1 MSHQT
6 MQQFKLIKK
15 IQLTILSISL
25 VGLVNANPI
34 GDVTEFTGIGTL
46 VRENSD
52 TEISTGSEVLLY
64 DEARTGNGRMLIEFL
79 DEEELSLTEHSIV
92 YIDEAYY
99 DPDPSLSK
107 MSIRMA
113 RGTARFASG
122 TGARI
127 NKANINVETPTAQI
141 TIRGTDFTTT
151 IDELGRTLVVLL
163 PDEDGVTP
171 SGEIDVENEGG
182 KITLSKAFEATM
194 VSSIETPPT
203 QSVVIQDITVNMI
216 DNMFIVNP
224 PEEVQQQIEEEAM
237 KDLEDDQGIL
247 DVDFL
252 EFDEL
257 DKDFD
262 DYANDPNY
270 DARYSSL
277 DIDFLDVDFLV
288 DMLDVVE
295 ELERTRFAFDDA
307 QKGGEGDFA
316 INGASIGFNKDSQYN
331 VFVQD
336 GDLYLYRN
344 VNGVIEII
352 IAQGGSG
359 FVSTVVEGY
368 EGVIEFGSGD
378 PSIQI
383 YITQQN

>member
-1 MSHQT
+1 

-359 FVSTVVEGY
+359 FVSTAVEGY
-368 EGVIEFGSGD
+368 EGVIEFGNGD

>member
-1 MSHQT
+1 MLQVK
-6 MQQFKLIKK
+6 MQSFKSIKK
-15 IQLTILSISL
+15 IQLTILNLSL

-270 DARYSSL
+270 DARFSSL

-359 FVSTVVEGY
+359 FVSTAVEGY
-368 EGVIEFGSGD
+368 EGVIEFGNGD

>member
-1 MSHQT
+1 

-182 KITLSKAFEATM
+182 MVTLTQAFEATM

-203 QSVVIQDITVNMI
+203 QSVVINNITTSMI

-224 PEEVQQQIEEEAM
+224 PEEVKIAMEEEAM
-237 KDLEDDQGIL
+237 NDLDQDQGIL
-247 DVDFL
+247 DIDFL
-252 EFDEL
+252 EFNEL
-257 DKDFD
+257 EG
-262 DYANDPNY
+262 
-270 DARYSSL
+270 DALADTTEDLEFSEL
-277 DIDFLDVDFLV
+277 DIDLLDVDFLV
-288 DMLDVVE
+288 DLLDVVE
-295 ELERTRFAFDDA
+295 ELERTTVRLGDA
-307 QKGGEGDFA
+307 QKKGGTGDFDLQ
-316 INGASIGFNKDSQYN
+316 GAVVGFNKDSQYN

-352 IAQGGSG
+352 IASGGSG
-359 FVSTVVEGY
+359 FVSTAVDGY

>member
-46 VRENSD
+46 VRDNSD

-79 DEEELSLTEHSIV
+79 DEEELALTEHSIV

-182 KITLSKAFEATM
+182 KVTLTQAFEATM

-203 QSVVIQDITVNMI
+203 QSVVINNITTSMI

-224 PEEVQQQIEEEAM
+224 PEEVKIAMEEEAM
-237 KDLEDDQGIL
+237 NDLDQDQGIL

-252 EFDEL
+252 EFNEL
-257 DKDFD
+257 ES
-262 DYANDPNY
+262 
-270 DARYSSL
+270 DALADTTEDLEFSEL
-277 DIDFLDVDFLV
+277 DIDLLDVDFLV
-288 DMLDVVE
+288 DLLDVVE
-295 ELERTRFAFDDA
+295 ELERTTVKLGDA
-307 QKGGEGDFA
+307 QKKGGVGDFDLQ
-316 INGASIGFNKDSQYN
+316 GAVVGFNKDSQYN

-359 FVSTVVEGY
+359 FVSTAVEGY
-368 EGVIEFGSGD
+368 EGVIEFGNGD

>member
-1 MSHQT
+1 

-25 VGLVNANPI
+25 VGLVNADPI

-79 DEEELSLTEHSIV
+79 DEEKLSLTEHSIV

-182 KITLSKAFEATM
+182 KITLNKAFEATM
-194 VSSIETPPT
+194 VSSVETPPT
-203 QSVVIQDITVNMI
+203 QSVVINNITTSMI

-224 PEEVQQQIEEEAM
+224 PEEVKIAMEEEAM
-237 KDLEDDQGIL
+237 NDLDQDQGIL

-252 EFDEL
+252 EFNEL
-257 DKDFD
+257 ES
-262 DYANDPNY
+262 
-270 DARYSSL
+270 DALADTTEDLEFSEL
-277 DIDFLDVDFLV
+277 DIDLLDVDFLV
-288 DMLDVVE
+288 DLLDVVE
-295 ELERTRFAFDDA
+295 ELERTTVKFGDA
-307 QKGGEGDFA
+307 QKKGETGDFDLQ
-316 INGASIGFNKDSQYN
+316 GATIGFNKDSQYN

-359 FVSTVVEGY
+359 FVSTAVEGY
-368 EGVIEFGSGD
+368 EGVIEFGNGD

>member
-1 MSHQT
+1 

-182 KITLSKAFEATM
+182 MVTLTQAFEATM

-203 QSVVIQDITVNMI
+203 QSVVINNITTSMI

-224 PEEVQQQIEEEAM
+224 PEEVKIATEEEAM
-237 KDLEDDQGIL
+237 NDLDQDQGIL
-247 DVDFL
+247 DIDFL
-252 EFDEL
+252 EFNEL
-257 DKDFD
+257 EG
-262 DYANDPNY
+262 
-270 DARYSSL
+270 DALADTTEDLEFSEL
-277 DIDFLDVDFLV
+277 DIDLLDVDFLV
-288 DMLDVVE
+288 DLLDVVE
-295 ELERTRFAFDDA
+295 ELERTTVRLGDA
-307 QKGGEGDFA
+307 QKKGGTGDFDLQ
-316 INGASIGFNKDSQYN
+316 GAVVGFNKDSQYN

-352 IAQGGSG
+352 IASGGSG
-359 FVSTVVEGY
+359 FVSTAVDGY